1 MEVEVS
7 KFEQP
12 ASIPCDILIGKKMMD
27 WVIEIPQM
35 YMCLDSKVWLVE
47 IIGLK
52 IGRKEQ
58 GFLSSISLQSAR
70 SNQVRSATLIQESDF
85 HCSVG

>member
-1 MEVEVS
+1 
-7 KFEQP
+7 
-12 ASIPCDILIGKKMMD
+12 MD

-52 IGRKEQ
+52 IGRKNRD
-58 GFLSSISLQSAR
+58 FFTISKIQSG
-70 SNQVRSATLIQESDF
+70 QVRSATLIQESDF

>member
-1 MEVEVS
+1 
-7 KFEQP
+7 
-12 ASIPCDILIGKKMMD
+12 MMD

-58 GFLSSISLQSAR
+58 GFLSSISFQSVR
-70 SNQVRSATLIQESDF
+70 SNQVSDF
-85 HCSVG
+85 NSRERFSLLSWLASNGKQIV